1 MIEII
6 HGDVREVLSRFED
19 NSFDGVFSDPPY
31 GIKFF
36 NSKWDYSVPDVVIW
50 KEIYRVLKPGANLLC
65 FGGARTYHRMAVNIE
80 DAGFEIRD
88 QLMWIFGAA
97 MPKSLNIGKQL
108 VKTGYDP
115 NEWGGYGT
123 SLKPGFEPLV
133 LARKP
138 IVGTMTENVLNW
150 NCGGLAIEA
159 SRIGN
164 QTFTINRFTEG
175 AKPFGDAVGA
185 SYESIESTGRYPSNL
200 ILDEESAALVDTQ
213 RGDGVSRFF
222 YCPKANKTERADN
235 PHPTLKPRDLLE
247 YFSKLIK
254 PPGQD
259 TKLLVPFCG
268 SGSEALASR
277 TAGWN
282 HIVGIELEKE
292 FADYATKRC
301 L

>member
-138 IVGTMTENVLNW
+138 IEGTITENALKYG
-150 NCGGLAIEA
+150 CAGLAIDA
-159 SRIGN
+159 SRIGEEV
-164 QTFTINRFTEG
+164 FTINRFTEG

-185 SYESIESTGRYPSNL
+185 SYEAVESTGRYPSNL
-200 ILDEESAALVDTQ
+200 YFDTEASVMLDGQ
-213 RGDGVSRFF
+213 RDGVSRFF
-222 YCPKANKTERADN
+222 YCPKANKKEKGDN
-235 PHPTLKPRDLLE
+235 PHPTVKPLELLE
-247 YFSKLIK
+247 YFAGLIK

-259 TKLLVPFCG
+259 VKLLVPFCG
-268 SGSEALASR
+268 SGSEVGAAKIV
-277 TAGWN
+277 GWN
-282 HIVGIELEKE
+282 HTL
-292 FADYATKRC
+292 
-301 L
+301 